1 VATVQDLKPPRVR
14 QPMTPDVAEGRA
26 SGMAR
31 VARLARADPLLAG
44 FAAAAVAARIV
55 FWAVTNRMFD
65 DALTTVTHARNVP
78 LGLGLVH
85 HVGEGPVHGFT
96 SALGVL
102 IPLVGELL
110 HEGSGMFAM
119 RIGSLAAAA
128 VTIAY
133 ARYLCRDLGIS
144 ALPTSFVLAYLAF
157 DQNMI
162 FFGMSGMETQVAIAI
177 LLAGVYH
184 VRRAE
189 FVAAGIWLGLAPLVR
204 PELVLW
210 LAPAFVYLAVISV
223 RRALLSAGIAAAIV
237 SPWLLFTTLY
247 YGSPIPNTIVAKSTI
262 TPIPSFL
269 TDGSITPW
277 WNWLL
282 GQIGGHLVILLEHL
296 QPFREV
302 WSTETTPIPTPVL
315 VAVAIAAVYF
325 FVLGLVAVRRMRD
338 MWPAVAFLA
347 LFMGYRIYFL
357 PAVNYYEWYLPP
369 FLAVMMV
376 IVALGMQRMA
386 IALPAPPKVAAV
398 ALGVAFAIHMPF
410 SFVVEGKVQSVED
423 QVRTSAALYLRTHVQ
438 PGQSVVSESA
448 GYVGFYSGVKLYDYP
463 GLTSRTSVR
472 TLRALPPDE
481 RDIPHL
487 IAALKPDWVLLRPW
501 EQQALETEFPDVAAE
516 YQVQKV
522 FELPGVPEADLNTPG
537 GTGLG
542 FGGYQVYNVDTKFTV
557 LKRTQR

>member
-1 VATVQDLKPPRVR
+1 MTTTKELEQPRTVAPRRPVAVALTR
-14 QPMTPDVAEGRA
+14 KDVFGPALR
-26 SGMAR
+26 
-31 VARLARADPLLAG
+31 DPLLLV
-44 FAAAAVAARIV
+44 FVAAALIARIV
-55 FWAVTNRMFD
+55 FWVTTNRMFD
-65 DALTTVTHARNVP
+65 DGLTTITHARNVP

-102 IPLVGELL
+102 IPLAGELV
-110 HEGSGMFAM
+110 HEGSGMTTM
-119 RIGSLAAAA
+119 RLASLGA
-128 VTIAY
+128 VCVALFY
-133 ARYLCRDLGIS
+133 ARLLCRDLGIG
-144 ALPTSFVLAYLAF
+144 AFPTAFVLGYLAF

-162 FFGMSGMETQVAIAI
+162 FFGMSGMETQVAVAI
-177 LLAGVYH
+177 LLAGVFH
-184 VRRAE
+184 VRRAD
-189 FVAAGIWLGLAPLVR
+189 FVAAGIALGLAPLVR
-204 PELVLW
+204 PEFVLW

-247 YGSPIPNTIVAKSTI
+247 YGSPIPNTIIAKSTI

-269 TDGSITPW
+269 TAGSITPW

-282 GQIGGHLVILLEHL
+282 AQIGGHLVILLEHL

-302 WSTETTPIPTPVL
+302 WSTAATPIPAPVL
-315 VAVAIAAVYF
+315 VAVAIATVYF
-325 FVLGLVAVRRMRD
+325 FVLGLVAVRTMRD

-347 LFMGYRIYFL
+347 LFMAYRIYFL

-376 IVALGMQRMA
+376 VVALGMQRMA
-386 IALPAPPKVAAV
+386 ITVPAPPKAAAV

-410 SFVVEGKVQSVED
+410 SFVIEGRVQSVED
-423 QVRTSAALYLRTHVQ
+423 QVRTQAALYLKTHVQ

-463 GLTSRTSVR
+463 GLTSRTSVH
-472 TLRALPPDE
+472 ALQAMPPGE

-487 IAALKPDWVLLRPW
+487 VASLRPDWLMLRPW
-501 EQQALETEFPDVAAE
+501 ELQDLQSEFPDVASE
-516 YQVQKV
+516 YQVEAV
-522 FELPGVPEADLNTPG
+522 FELPGVPEANLNRPG
-537 GTGLG
+537 GTALS
-542 FGGYQVYNVDTKFTV
+542 FAGYEVYNVDTKFTV
-557 LKRTQR
+557 LKRTQP

>member
-1 VATVQDLKPPRVR
+1 MATTQELERPSTASSSRPEPRPAAR
-14 QPMTPDVAEGRA
+14 RRA
-26 SGMAR
+26 
-31 VARLARADPLLAG
+31 LDRALHDPLLLLFVAG
-44 FAAAAVAARIV
+44 ALIARIV
-55 FWAVTNRMFD
+55 FWVTTNRMFD
-65 DALTTVTHARNVP
+65 DGLTTITHARNVP

-85 HVGEGPVHGFT
+85 HLGEGHVHGFT

-102 IPLVGELL
+102 IPLVGEVI
-110 HEGSGMFAM
+110 HEGTGMVAM
-119 RIGSLAAAA
+119 RLGSLVAAC

-133 ARYLCRDLGIS
+133 ARYLCRDLGIT
-144 ALPTSFVLAYLAF
+144 AFPTAFVLAYLAF

-162 FFGMSGMETQVAIAI
+162 FFGMSGMETQVAVAI

-189 FVAAGIWLGLAPLVR
+189 FVAAGIALGLAPLVR
-204 PELVLW
+204 PEFVLW
-210 LAPAFVYLAVISV
+210 LAPAFAYLAVINP
-223 RRALLSAGIAAAIV
+223 RRATVSAGIATVIV
-237 SPWLLFTTLY
+237 APWLLFTTLY

-262 TPIPSFL
+262 APIPSIISS
-269 TDGSITPW
+269 GSITPW

-302 WSTETTPIPTPVL
+302 WSTAATPIPAPVL
-315 VAVAIAAVYF
+315 VAVAIATVYF

-338 MWPAVAFLA
+338 MWPAAAFLV

-376 IVALGMQRMA
+376 VVALGMQRMA
-386 IALPAPPKVAAV
+386 IAMPAPPKAAAV
-398 ALGVAFAIHMPF
+398 ALGIAFAIHMPF

-423 QVRTSAALYLRTHVQ
+423 QVRTQAALYLKAHVQ

-448 GYVGFYSGVKLYDYP
+448 GYVGFYSGVELYDYP
-463 GLTSRTSVR
+463 GLTSPTSVR
-472 TLRALPPDE
+472 ALRALPPGQ

-487 IAALKPDWVLLRPW
+487 IAAVRPDWILLRPW
-501 EQQALETEFPDVAAE
+501 ELQAFENEFPDIAAD
-516 YQVQKV
+516 YQVQQV
-522 FELPGVPEADLNTPG
+522 FELPGVPEANLNTPG

-542 FGGYQVYNVDTKFTV
+542 FAGYDVYNVDTKFTV
-557 LKRTQR
+557 LKRTQP